1 MQAEGREVNPPSLL
15 QFLFDRDRAY
25 IYYALFGDPS
35 KPPEKKKVAHFF
47 RVLIRDQARDFL
59 VTMERIS
66 SPKLQRLERRIFGYM
81 RLVKA
86 TIGGEMADDEE
97 E

>member
-35 KPPEKKKVAHFF
+35 KPEKKKVAHFF

-59 VTMERIS
+59 VTMERTS
-66 SPKLQRLERRIFGYM
+66 SPKLQRLERRITFGYM

-86 TIGGEMADDEE
+86 TMDWRRDGR
-97 E
+97 